1 VNTPAGVFLHQK
13 KYAEDILK
21 KFRMSNCNSEI
32 TPTEAGTKLSEDAN
46 DEPVN
51 ATLYRQI
58 IGPLRYMCN
67 KRPYIAHGVGLV
79 SRFME

>member
-32 TPTEAGTKLSEDAN
+32 TPTEAGTKLSEI
-46 DEPVN
+46 
-51 ATLYRQI
+51 LKI
-58 IGPLRYMCN
+58 
-67 KRPYIAHGVGLV
+67 
-79 SRFME
+79 